1 MKERDYQLKM
11 FSQLLNEAI
20 DIAKRLDLSYEK
32 EYRKILIKRIKQKRD
47 K

>member
-20 DIAKRLDLSYEK
+20 DIAKRIDSSYEK
-32 EYRKILIKRIKQKRD
+32 EYREILIKRIKQKRD

>member
-20 DIAKRLDLSYEK
+20 DIAKRLDSSYEK
-32 EYRKILIKRIKQKRD
+32 ERRQMLLKRIQQKRD
-47 K
+47 N